1 MLWNV
6 LQLVYCLYIYIYN
19 KQAKEI
25 FEKILPNEDFLPRA
39 PDSDE
44 IIMETE
50 EDNNNQ
56 QQETEQQQNDQEQ
69 QNSVQQ
75 QTSEVWYLNI
85 YCRKV

>member
-6 LQLVYCLYIYIYN
+6 FATLSLFVHIYN

-25 FEKILPNEDFLPRA
+25 FEKVLPNEDFLPRA

-56 QQETEQQQNDQEQ
+56 QQETGQQ